1 MLEGEAMMK
10 KVIVNGKDFNNK
22 QMRKTIELYIVHSDY
37 VTERAF
43 AIGFATVTS
52 YRYYNSVSNE
62 WMTQKL

>member
-1 MLEGEAMMK
+1 MK
-10 KVIVNGKDFNNK
+10 KVFINGKDFNDK
-22 QMRKTIELYIVHSDY
+22 QIRKSIELYIVHPDY

-43 AIGFATVTS
+43 AMGFAAVTS